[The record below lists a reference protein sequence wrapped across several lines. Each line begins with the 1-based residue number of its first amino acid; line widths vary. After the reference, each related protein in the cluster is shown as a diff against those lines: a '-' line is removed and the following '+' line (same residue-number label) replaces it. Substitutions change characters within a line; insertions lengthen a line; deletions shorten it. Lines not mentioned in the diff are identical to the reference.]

1 MPRCMRC
8 VTARACTKSRNR
20 SPLRTVIIPQVMQFL
35 QERGLT
41 ETLEVMSRETK
52 HVMSVEGG
60 GGQLCSILAE
70 YEDMKMMEVTQE
82 VLRCSVR
89 LACPRSRALMLAAQV
104 DESLAALELQLR
116 AAAADGSHAKMPAA
130 AVHEVPQRPSRVLR
144 AARSR
149 D

>member
-1 MPRCMRC
+1 MLNLVCPVHVPRRRC
-8 VTARACTKSRNR
+8 RVACAVPRVHNR
-20 SPLRTVIIPQVMQFL
+20 SPPRSVIIPQVMQFL

-82 VLRCSVR
+82 VLQ
-89 LACPRSRALMLAAQV
+89 CP
-104 DESLAALELQLR
+104 
-116 AAAADGSHAKMPAA
+116 PAP
-130 AVHEVPQRPSRVLR
+130 AVLLSC
-144 AARSR
+144 
-149 D
+149 